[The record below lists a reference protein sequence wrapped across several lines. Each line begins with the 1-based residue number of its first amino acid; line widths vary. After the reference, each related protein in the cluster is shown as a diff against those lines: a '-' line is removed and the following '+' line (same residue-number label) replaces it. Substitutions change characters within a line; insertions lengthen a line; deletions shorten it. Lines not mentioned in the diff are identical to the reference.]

1 MSLVA
6 YASSDDSDSDETS
19 NVSSIV
25 PGSKRGGLFARLPDP
40 KRSASE
46 ALGNVR
52 PSKGATHASSRNT
65 VSSDGDED
73 SVTRSHAFKGGLPFD
88 LPKPKKRTEPV
99 KITIPEIKRGDVSN
113 RTSGSYLGYILNI
126 QLQTLFACF

>member
-6 YASSDDSDSDETS
+6 YANSDDSDSDETS

-25 PGSKRGGLFARLPDP
+25 PGSKRGGLFARLPAP

-52 PSKGATHASSRNT
+52 PSKGTTHASSRNT
-65 VSSDGDED
+65 VSSDGEED
-73 SVTRSHAFKGGLPFD
+73 SVTRSQAFKGGLLFD

-113 RTSGSYLGYILNI
+113 DHRLIHT
-126 QLQTLFACF
+126 